1 MGKMKKNILL
11 IYLLSAFF
19 ACKTASTIYSG
30 EDSLNKVMLHEG
42 VWVSNFKNQVF
53 IQCLYR
59 LFPADFNAKL
69 NSLDGSSAANLDH
82 LGYNEKIRDA
92 IDSLAISFSKRNETK
107 WTIENRNVTINVC
120 LSYRNSIELDSIALR
135 FYNQYSAK

>member
-1 MGKMKKNILL
+1 
-11 IYLLSAFF
+11 
-19 ACKTASTIYSG
+19 
-30 EDSLNKVMLHEG
+30 
-42 VWVSNFKNQVF
+42 
-53 IQCLYR
+53 
-59 LFPADFNAKL
+59 L